1 MSTPSEKLAESL
13 AVIAYK
19 QMRSV
24 ESEINRRR
32 GEPMRP
38 ADIHDESLSSGQGFP
53 VALRRASGC
62 FTERVHHFAVVPLSA
77 VPARN
82 AEPDI
87 HSQYRAVEIV
97 TED

>member
-38 ADIHDESLSSGQGFP
+38 ADIHDKSLSSG
-53 VALRRASGC
+53 AR
-62 FTERVHHFAVVPLSA
+62 LSRSA
-77 VPARN
+77 QESVWLF
-82 AEPDI
+82 
-87 HSQYRAVEIV
+87 H
-97 TED
+97 